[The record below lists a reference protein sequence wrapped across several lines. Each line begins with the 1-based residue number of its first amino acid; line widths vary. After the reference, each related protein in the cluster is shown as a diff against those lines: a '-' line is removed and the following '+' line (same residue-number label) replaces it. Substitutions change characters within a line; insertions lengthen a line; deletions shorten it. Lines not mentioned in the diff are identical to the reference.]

1 MVAPRRLLAP
11 QAAHRDQASSASVA
25 GSSARAEFERRSA
38 RDQERLRRV
47 RPALLAFGL
56 TAAVVGLL
64 LAAFGPTAPGPAGG
78 TFRLLFL
85 VIVIAAIVMTPVAMF
100 ALPRS
105 TVAWRTGAIGE
116 ERTAELLRTLEPRG
130 YRAIHDRLVPHSQAN
145 IDHIVIGPP
154 GIFVVETKSY
164 GDRLS
169 WRRKE
174 QFAAQAKREAAV
186 VAAVVKPVPVTPL
199 VCVHRADLGWF
210 RVQVDGVRFVSPR
223 ELVRVLRKAPIRL
236 APDELTRLTDLI
248 DRSLEPAVARRSNL

>member
-1 MVAPRRLLAP
+1 
-11 QAAHRDQASSASVA
+11 
-25 GSSARAEFERRSA
+25 
-38 RDQERLRRV
+38 
-47 RPALLAFGL
+47 
-56 TAAVVGLL
+56 
-64 LAAFGPTAPGPAGG
+64 
-78 TFRLLFL
+78 
-85 VIVIAAIVMTPVAMF
+85 MTPVAMF